1 MLSSTKLLAVGYSVP
16 AMRKKT
22 PRTLPRETLIKNLRF
37 LMKKE
42 KLSEEVLGKRCGVA
56 QKTINNI
63 LNGESSPT
71 IDTLDKIAGAFG
83 LNSWHLI
90 LQDLP
95 DDLIKSAS
103 IANLYKA
110 YIAATDEGRQLID
123 HVAEREARYE
133 PRVKPKK

>member
-1 MLSSTKLLAVGYSVP
+1 MLSSTKLLAIGYSVP
-16 AMRKKT
+16 IMRKKIS
-22 PRTLPRETLIKNLRF
+22 RTLPRETLIKNLRF

-42 KLSEEVLGKRCGVA
+42 KLSEDMLGKRSGVA

-71 IDTLDKIAGAFG
+71 IDTLDKLAGAFG

-95 DDLIKSAS
+95 ENLIHSPS
-103 IANLYKA
+103 IAKLYKA
-110 YIAATDEGRQLID
+110 YISASEEGRELID
-123 HVAEREARYE
+123 HVAAREAQTQY
-133 PRVKPKK
+133 KPKRRE